1 MVAPPRWAVDP
12 GAPGRWPRRARL
24 LVRRDFLAVRD
35 SGRKV
40 SGPSFTAWVVARAEG
55 ECRIGLTV
63 SRKVGNAVVRNRVK
77 RHLREAFR
85 RERHRLPPGDLVCI
99 VRPSAADAGWGELS
113 REVVRVVSILSGP
126 GKNSGRAERVT

>member
-1 MVAPPRWAVDP
+1 MVGSPRWAVDP
-12 GAPGRWPRRARL
+12 GAPGRWPKRARL

-35 SGRKV
+35 SGRKISV
-40 SGPSFTAWVVARAEG
+40 PSFTAWVVPRDEG

-99 VRPSAADAGWGELS
+99 VRPSAAAVGWGELS
-113 REVVRVVSILSGP
+113 REVVRVVSILSGKP
-126 GKNSGRAERVT
+126 AGRGEKAT